1 MNKFILATIITVIS
15 FSAAAGPY
23 VIHEHNA
30 NFAGKRHLADN
41 STTSLGY
48 NFTTNRSSV
57 YGELGITDHGKEAIE
72 FGVKVKVMPKLIFKS
87 RWQAV
92 NNDTHR
98 NQIKTQI
105 IYEF

>member
-1 MNKFILATIITVIS
+1 MTLSSMS
-15 FSAAAGPY
+15 FAGPY

-30 NFAGKRHLADN
+30 NFAGKKHLADN